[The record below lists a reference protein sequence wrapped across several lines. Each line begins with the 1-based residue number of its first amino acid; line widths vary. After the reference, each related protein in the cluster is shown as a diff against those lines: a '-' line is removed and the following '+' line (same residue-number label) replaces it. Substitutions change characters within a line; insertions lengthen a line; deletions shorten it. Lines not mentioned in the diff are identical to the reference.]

1 MREGKTV
8 GKFSLNAP
16 VIKILYIHLCT
27 ALSLHFTRMSF
38 MYFIILGLFIESKHE
53 CIVPQKKNN
62 TNLFSSV
69 ASTVCLVE
77 SLTCMWQHKC
87 PRAVRKHGGGKPLML
102 FLKHCKRLLVVQVLN
117 CLDRKCF

>member
-1 MREGKTV
+1 MREGKAV

-16 VIKILYIHLCT
+16 VIKILYIYLCT
-27 ALSLHFTRMSF
+27 PLSLRFTRMSF

-53 CIVPQKKNN
+53 CILQQQKNPRICSPVW
-62 TNLFSSV
+62 LQL
-69 ASTVCLVE
+69 CLVE

-87 PRAVRKHGGGKPLML
+87 PRAVRKHGDGKPLML